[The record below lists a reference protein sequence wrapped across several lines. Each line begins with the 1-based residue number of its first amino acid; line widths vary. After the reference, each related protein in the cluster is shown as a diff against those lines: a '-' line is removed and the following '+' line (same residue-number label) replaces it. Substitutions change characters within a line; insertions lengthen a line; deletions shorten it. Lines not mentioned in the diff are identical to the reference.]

1 MEERSMKSSRPPSGA
16 KLREMR
22 VVASL
27 DPELFTLLQD
37 EQAADLLRGVLID
50 TYLSSMQA
58 HKTEI

>member
-1 MEERSMKSSRPPSGA
+1 M
-16 KLREMR
+16 EMR

-37 EQAADLLRGVLID
+37 EQAADLLRGILID
-50 TYLSSMQA
+50 TYLSSLQA